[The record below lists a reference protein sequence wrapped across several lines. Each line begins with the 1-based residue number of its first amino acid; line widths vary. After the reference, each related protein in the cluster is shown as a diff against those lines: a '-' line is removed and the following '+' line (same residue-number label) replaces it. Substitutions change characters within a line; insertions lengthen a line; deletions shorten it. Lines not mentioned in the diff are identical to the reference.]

1 MHQVFGRTASS
12 TLPAR
17 GDVPPSRTL
26 SFEQRLD
33 QSARTELV
41 ERGVVR
47 HFRTGEIAFLQGERA
62 GRAAVVIDGVV
73 KMTAASV
80 DGRSTFLGLRREGD
94 CVGLLEAMDGQPRT
108 STVTTIVPTS
118 LRVIRLEEFRDVL
131 ADNESARAAAM
142 TVVAERL
149 RSIVDE
155 RLRSSGSSPTR
166 LAACLLQLAAEHG
179 HEGPDGSIAIEIP
192 LTQADLALMIAASR
206 DSVAK
211 TLVTWRR
218 QRIVATARR
227 RLTIV
232 DVERLLACCA
242 P

>member
-73 KMTAASV
+73 KLTAASV
-80 DGRSTFLGLRREGD
+80 DGRSTFLGLRRAGD

-142 TVVAERL
+142 TVVADRL

-232 DVERLLACCA
+232 DVERLVACST

>member
-1 MHQVFGRTASS
+1 MDASLVALLADRAGALGAAVETA
-12 TLPAR
+12 LLAQ
-17 GDVPPSRTL
+17 DVPHYRDAHPRVL
-26 SFEQRLD
+26 RDRCDRLVAAFVEAARQGGPQSFEQY
-33 QSARTELV
+33 V
-41 ERGVVR
+41 
-47 HFRTGEIAFLQGERA
+47 
-62 GRAAVVIDGVV
+62 
-73 KMTAASV
+73 
-80 DGRSTFLGLRREGD
+80 
-94 CVGLLEAMDGQPRT
+94 
-108 STVTTIVPTS
+108 
-118 LRVIRLEEFRDVL
+118 
-131 ADNESARAAAM
+131 
-142 TVVAERL
+142 

-179 HEGPDGSIAIEIP
+179 REHPDGSIAIEIP

-206 DSVAK
+206 ESVAK

-227 RLTIV
+227 HLTIV

>member
-1 MHQVFGRTASS
+1 MHQVSGGTAFS
-12 TLPAR
+12 TAPAR
-17 GDVPPSRTL
+17 GEVPLTRTMP
-26 SFEQRLD
+26 FEQRLD
-33 QSARTELV
+33 HAARTELV

-62 GRAAVVIDGVV
+62 GRVALMIAGVV

-80 DGRSTFLGLRREGD
+80 DGRSTFLGLRRAGD

-108 STVTTIVPTS
+108 STVTAIVPTS

-131 ADNESARAAAM
+131 AHNESARAAAM
-142 TVVAERL
+142 SVVAESL

-155 RLRSSGSSPTR
+155 RLRSSGPSPSR

-179 HEGPDGSIAIEIP
+179 HECPDGSIAIEIP

-218 QRIVATARR
+218 QRIVVTARR

-232 DVERLLACCA
+232 DVERLLACST